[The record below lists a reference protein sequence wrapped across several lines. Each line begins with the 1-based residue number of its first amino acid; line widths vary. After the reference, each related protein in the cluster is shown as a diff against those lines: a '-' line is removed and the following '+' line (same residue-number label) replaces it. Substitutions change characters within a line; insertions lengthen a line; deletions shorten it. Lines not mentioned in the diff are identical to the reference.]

1 MDNRSREENA
11 YFAMTLITSTL
22 GYIIYIYLRVYKEE
36 NRSLGSI
43 IFGGEFLNN
52 IKSILFLSMILSLI
66 TPVLG
71 SLTVAYSDETIIL
84 DYGVL
89 VFVHLI
95 YYDFEM
101 IAKEPQNEMTLMKH
115 SSGAVVD

>member
-1 MDNRSREENA
+1 
-11 YFAMTLITSTL
+11 
-22 GYIIYIYLRVYKEE
+22 
-36 NRSLGSI
+36 
-43 IFGGEFLNN
+43 
-52 IKSILFLSMILSLI
+52 MILSLI

-71 SLTVAYSDETIIL
+71 SLTVAYADDTIIL

-101 IAKEPQNEMTLMKH
+101 ISKKPEELE
-115 SSGAVVD
+115 S